1 MRLWTLLKMPNYIL
15 EYWQEIQNGN
25 VTVSKRV
32 EKQYK
37 KLVDDIAYH
46 EKYKYDEDKAN
57 RPIQFIET
65 FCRHSKGELAG
76 KPLKL
81 ALFQKAY
88 IAALFGFVDKETGL
102 RRFTESFFFV
112 GRKNGKTTM
121 LSAIALYMMIA
132 DGESGAEIYS
142 VASKKDQANIL
153 FDQAHEMI
161 QQSPD
166 LNRNIR
172 KRKSDLYF
180 DYNFSKM
187 MSLGKNSNSLD
198 GLNAHLVVIDELH
211 SIQDRNL
218 YEVMKQSQS
227 SRAQP
232 LLIMI
237 TTAGTHRGT
246 IFDDLYQYAC
256 NVVDGN
262 FTDENFLPVMYEL
275 DHKAEYKLPEMW
287 QKSNP
292 AMGISKKVDDLERK
306 VARAKNNPNDLTGIL
321 TKDFNIREII
331 NSAWLTFDDINNED
345 TFDINDFAGCYA
357 IGGADLSITTDLSC
371 ATLLLIDPE
380 TEQRYVHQMYWLP
393 QDNLNKRV
401 EEDKIPYNKWYEQ
414 GLLRLCSGNTINYT
428 DITQW
433 FLEMLNDYD
442 ITPLWIYYDNY
453 SARYWGDEMEMN
465 GFKMIRTP
473 QGAKTLS
480 LPMQNMRADLQKK
493 KINYN
498 NHPILKWCLTNTG
511 IETDRNG
518 NIVPIKNQSPKR
530 RIDGTA
536 SMLDAY
542 VGLFDN
548 YESFLRAM

>member
-1 MRLWTLLKMPNYIL
+1 MTNYII
-15 EYWQEIQNGN
+15 EYWQEIEKGN
-25 VTVSKRV
+25 IVVSKRIY
-32 EKQYK
+32 KQYQ
-37 KLVDDIAYH
+37 KLVQDIDH
-46 EKYKYDEDKAN
+46 HDKYVYDSAKAL
-57 RPIQFIET
+57 RPIKFIEA

-76 KPLKL
+76 KPLIL
-81 ALFQKAY
+81 DLFQKAY
-88 IAALFGFVDKETGL
+88 ISALFGFIDKDTGH
-102 RRFTESFFFV
+102 RRYTESFFFV

-121 LSAIALYMMIA
+121 LSAIALYMLMA
-132 DGESGAEIYS
+132 DGESGAEVYS
-142 VASKKDQANIL
+142 VASKRDQANIL

-161 QQSPD
+161 KQSPD
-166 LNRNIR
+166 LNKNIR

-180 DYNFSKM
+180 PHNFSKM
-187 MSLGKNSNSLD
+187 QSLGKNSNSLD

-227 SRAQP
+227 ARTQP

-246 IFDDLYQYAC
+246 IFDDIYEYAC

-262 FTDENFLPVMYEL
+262 FQDDNFLPIMYEL
-275 DHKAEYKLPEMW
+275 DNKGEFKMPDRW

-292 AMGISKKVDDLERK
+292 ALGVSKRVEDLERK
-306 VARAKNNPNDLTGIL
+306 VARAKNNPSDLTGIL
-321 TKDFNIREII
+321 TKDFNIREITG
-331 NSAWLTFDDINNED
+331 SAWLTFEDINNEA
-345 TFDINDFAGCYA
+345 TFDIKDFAGTYA

-371 ATLLLIDPE
+371 ATLLFIDPE

-393 QDNLNKRV
+393 HDNIQKRV
-401 EEDKIPYNKWYEQ
+401 QEDKIPYDKWHEQ
-414 GLLRLCSGNTINYT
+414 GYLRLCSGNTIDYS
-428 DITQW
+428 DITDW
-433 FLEMLNDYD
+433 FLEMLNEYD

-453 SARYWGDEMEMN
+453 SARYWVDEMEAY
-465 GFKMIRTP
+465 GFKMVRTQ
-473 QGAKTLS
+473 QGARTLS
-480 LPMQNMRADLQKK
+480 LPMQNMGADLQKK

-536 SMLDAY
+536 SLLDAY

-548 YESFLRAM
+548 FEQFLRAM

>member
-1 MRLWTLLKMPNYIL
+1 MPNYIL
-15 EYWQEIQNGN
+15 EYWQEMKEGR
-25 VTVSKRV
+25 VTVSKRIY
-32 EKQYK
+32 KQYE
-37 KLVDDIAYH
+37 KLIEDMNYH
-46 EKYKYDEDKAN
+46 PKYVYDEAKAQ
-57 RPIQFIET
+57 RPIQFIES

-88 IAALFGFVDKETGL
+88 ISALFGFVDKETGH
-102 RRFTESFFFV
+102 RRYTESFFFV

-132 DGESGAEIYS
+132 DGESGAEVYS

-153 FDQAHEMI
+153 FDQSHEMI
-161 QQSPD
+161 MQSPD

-172 KRKSDLYF
+172 KRKADLYF
-180 DYNFSKM
+180 PHNFSKM
-187 MSLGKNSNSLD
+187 QSLGKNSNSLD

-227 SRAQP
+227 ARTQP

-246 IFDDLYQYAC
+246 IFDDLYEYAC

-262 FTDENFLPVMYEL
+262 FKDDNFLPIMYEL
-275 DHKAEYKLPEMW
+275 DAKEEYKNPKCW
-287 QKSNP
+287 QKANP
-292 AMGISKKVDDLERK
+292 SLHISKKVEDLERK
-306 VARAKNNPNDLTGIL
+306 VSRAKNNPNDLTGIL
-321 TKDFNIREII
+321 TKDFNIRETT
-331 NSAWLTFDDINNED
+331 NKAWLTFDDINNED
-345 TFDINDFAGCYA
+345 TFDLSQFKGTYA

-371 ATLLLIDPE
+371 ATLLFLDPQ
-380 TEQRYVHQMYWLP
+380 TEQRYIHQMYWLP
-393 QDNLNKRV
+393 EDNLRKRV
-401 EEDKIPYNKWYEQ
+401 EEDKIPYDKWHEQ
-414 GLLRLCSGNTINYT
+414 GLLRLCSGNTIDYS
-428 DITQW
+428 DITEW
-433 FLEMLNDYD
+433 FKEMVNECD

-453 SARYWGDEMEMN
+453 SARYWVDEMEAH

-480 LPMQNMRADLQKK
+480 LPMQNMGADLQKK

-518 NIVPIKNQSPKR
+518 NIVPVKNQSPKR

>member
-1 MRLWTLLKMPNYIL
+1 MTNYII
-15 EYWQEIQNGN
+15 EYWEEIEKGN
-25 VTVSKRV
+25 IVVSKRIY
-32 EKQYK
+32 KQYQ
-37 KLVDDIAYH
+37 KLVQDIDH
-46 EKYKYDEDKAN
+46 HDKYVYDSAKAL
-57 RPIQFIET
+57 RPIKFIES
-65 FCRHSKGELAG
+65 FCRHSKGEMAG
-76 KPLKL
+76 KPLIL
-81 ALFQKAY
+81 DLFQKAY
-88 IAALFGFVDKETGL
+88 ISALFGFIDKDTGH
-102 RRFTESFFFV
+102 RRYTESFFFV

-121 LSAIALYMMIA
+121 LSAIALYMLMA
-132 DGESGAEIYS
+132 DGESGAEVYS
-142 VASKKDQANIL
+142 VASKRDQANIL

-161 QQSPD
+161 KQSPD
-166 LNRNIR
+166 LNKNIR

-180 DYNFSKM
+180 PHNFSKM
-187 MSLGKNSNSLD
+187 QSLGKNSNSLD

-227 SRAQP
+227 ARTQP

-246 IFDDLYQYAC
+246 IFDDIYEYAC

-262 FTDENFLPVMYEL
+262 FQDDNFLPIMYEL
-275 DHKAEYKLPEMW
+275 DNKGEFKMPDRW

-292 AMGISKKVDDLERK
+292 ALGVSKRVEDLERK
-306 VARAKNNPNDLTGIL
+306 VARAKNNPSDLTGIL
-321 TKDFNIREII
+321 TKDFNIREITG
-331 NSAWLTFDDINNED
+331 SAWLTFEDINNEA
-345 TFDINDFAGCYA
+345 TFDIKDFAGTYA

-371 ATLLLIDPE
+371 ATLLFVDPE

-393 QDNLNKRV
+393 HDNLQKRV
-401 EEDKIPYNKWYEQ
+401 QEDKIPYDKWHEQ
-414 GLLRLCSGNTINYT
+414 GYLRLCSGNTIDYS
-428 DITQW
+428 DITDW
-433 FLEMLNDYD
+433 FLEMLNEYD

-453 SARYWGDEMEMN
+453 SARYWVDEMEAY
-465 GFKMIRTP
+465 GFKMVRTQ
-473 QGAKTLS
+473 QGARTLS
-480 LPMQNMRADLQKK
+480 LPMQNMGADLQKK

-536 SMLDAY
+536 SLLDAY

-548 YESFLRAM
+548 FEQFLRAM

>member
-1 MRLWTLLKMPNYIL
+1 MTNYII
-15 EYWQEIQNGN
+15 EYWQEIEKGN
-25 VTVSKRV
+25 IVVSKRIY
-32 EKQYK
+32 KQYQ
-37 KLVDDIAYH
+37 KLVQDIDH
-46 EKYKYDEDKAN
+46 HDKYVYDSAKAL
-57 RPIQFIET
+57 RPIKFIEA

-76 KPLKL
+76 KPLIL
-81 ALFQKAY
+81 DLFQKAY
-88 IAALFGFVDKETGL
+88 ISALFGFIDKDTGH
-102 RRFTESFFFV
+102 RRYTESFFFV

-121 LSAIALYMMIA
+121 LSAIALYMLMA
-132 DGESGAEIYS
+132 DGESGAEVYS
-142 VASKKDQANIL
+142 VASKRDQANIL

-161 QQSPD
+161 KQSPD
-166 LNRNIR
+166 LNKNIR

-180 DYNFSKM
+180 PHNFSKM
-187 MSLGKNSNSLD
+187 QSLGKNSNSLD

-227 SRAQP
+227 ARTQP

-246 IFDDLYQYAC
+246 IFDDIYEYAC

-262 FTDENFLPVMYEL
+262 FQDDNFLPIMYEL
-275 DHKAEYKLPEMW
+275 DNKGEFKMPDRW

-292 AMGISKKVDDLERK
+292 ALGVSKRVEDLERK
-306 VARAKNNPNDLTGIL
+306 VARAKNNPSDLTGIL
-321 TKDFNIREII
+321 TKDFNIREITG
-331 NSAWLTFDDINNED
+331 SAWLTFEDINNEA
-345 TFDINDFAGCYA
+345 TFDIKDFAGTYA

-371 ATLLLIDPE
+371 ATLLFIDPE
-380 TEQRYVHQMYWLP
+380 TELRYVHQMYWLP
-393 QDNLNKRV
+393 HDNLQKRV
-401 EEDKIPYNKWYEQ
+401 QEDKIPYDKWHEQ
-414 GLLRLCSGNTINYT
+414 GYLRLCSGNTIDYS
-428 DITQW
+428 DITDW
-433 FLEMLNDYD
+433 FLEMLNEYD

-453 SARYWGDEMEMN
+453 SARYWVDEMEAY
-465 GFKMIRTP
+465 GFKMVRTQ
-473 QGAKTLS
+473 QGARTLS
-480 LPMQNMRADLQKK
+480 LPMQNMGADLQKK

-536 SMLDAY
+536 SLLDAY

-548 YESFLRAM
+548 FEQFLRAM

>member
-1 MRLWTLLKMPNYIL
+1 MPNYIL
-15 EYWQEIQNGN
+15 EYWQEMKEGR
-25 VTVSKRV
+25 VTVSKRIY
-32 EKQYK
+32 KQYE
-37 KLVDDIAYH
+37 KLIEDMNYH
-46 EKYKYDEDKAN
+46 PKYVYDEAKAQ
-57 RPIQFIET
+57 RPIQFIES

-88 IAALFGFVDKETGL
+88 ISALFGFVDKETGH
-102 RRFTESFFFV
+102 RRYTESFFFV

-132 DGESGAEIYS
+132 DGESGAEVYS

-153 FDQAHEMI
+153 FDQSHEMI
-161 QQSPD
+161 MQSPD

-172 KRKSDLYF
+172 KRKADLYF
-180 DYNFSKM
+180 PHNFSKM
-187 MSLGKNSNSLD
+187 QSLGKNSNSLD

-227 SRAQP
+227 ARTQP

-246 IFDDLYQYAC
+246 IFDDLYEYAC

-262 FTDENFLPVMYEL
+262 FKDDNFLPIMYEL
-275 DHKAEYKLPEMW
+275 DAKEEYKNPKCW
-287 QKSNP
+287 QKANP
-292 AMGISKKVDDLERK
+292 SLHISKKVEDLERK
-306 VARAKNNPNDLTGIL
+306 VSRAKNNPNDLTGIL
-321 TKDFNIREII
+321 TKDFNIRETT
-331 NSAWLTFDDINNED
+331 NKAWLTFDDINNED
-345 TFDINDFAGCYA
+345 TFDLSQFKGTYA

-371 ATLLLIDPE
+371 ATLLFLDSQ
-380 TEQRYVHQMYWLP
+380 TEQRYIHQMYWLP
-393 QDNLNKRV
+393 EDNLRKRV
-401 EEDKIPYNKWYEQ
+401 EEDKIPYDKWHEQ
-414 GLLRLCSGNTINYT
+414 GLLRLCSGNTIDYS
-428 DITQW
+428 DITEW
-433 FLEMLNDYD
+433 FKEMVNECD

-453 SARYWGDEMEMN
+453 SARYWVDEMEAH

-480 LPMQNMRADLQKK
+480 LPMQNMGADLQKK

-518 NIVPIKNQSPKR
+518 NIVPVKNQSPKR

>member
-1 MRLWTLLKMPNYIL
+1 MLNYIE
-15 EYWQEIQNGN
+15 EYYRQIKSGEI
-25 VTVSKRV
+25 VASKRIT
-32 EKQYK
+32 KQYE
-37 KLVDDIAYH
+37 KLIDDMYNHPQYI
-46 EKYKYDEDKAN
+46 YDHAKAE
-57 RPIQFIET
+57 RPIKFIET

-76 KPLKL
+76 KPLIL
-81 ALFQKAY
+81 DLFQKAY
-88 IAALFGFVDKETGL
+88 ISALFGFVDKDTGK
-102 RRFTESFFFV
+102 RRYTESFFYV
-112 GRKNGKTTM
+112 ARKNGKTTM

-132 DGESGAEIYS
+132 DGESGAEVYS
-142 VASKKDQANIL
+142 VASKRDQANIL

-161 QQSPD
+161 KQSPD
-166 LNRNIR
+166 LSRNIR

-180 DYNFSKM
+180 SHNFSKM
-187 MSLGKNSNSLD
+187 QSLGKNSNLLD

-227 SRAQP
+227 ARTQP

-246 IFDDLYQYAC
+246 IFDDLYEYAC

-262 FTDENFLPVMYEL
+262 FKDDNFLPIMYEL
-275 DHKAEYKLPEMW
+275 DKKSEYKKPECW
-287 QKSNP
+287 QKANP
-292 AMGISKKVDDLERK
+292 SLNISKRVDDLERK
-306 VARAKNNPNDLTGIL
+306 VARAENDANNLTGIL
-321 TKDFNIREII
+321 TKDFNVRETSH
-331 NSAWLTFDDINNED
+331 NAWLTFEQINNTA
-345 TFDINDFAGCYA
+345 TFDIKDFADWYA

-371 ATLLLIDPE
+371 ATLLFVDPE
-380 TEQRYVHQMYWLP
+380 TEMRYVHQMYWLP
-393 QDNLNKRV
+393 EDNLRERV
-401 EEDKIPYNKWYEQ
+401 DNDKIPYDKWHEQ
-414 GLLRLCSGNTINYT
+414 GLLRLCRGNTINYS
-428 DITQW
+428 DITDW
-433 FLEMLNDYD
+433 FVEMIEDYE

-453 SARYWGDEMEMN
+453 SARYWVDEMEGH
-465 GFKMIRTP
+465 GFKMVRTP

-480 LPMQNMRADLQKK
+480 LPMQNLGADLKK
-493 KINYN
+493 HKVNYN

-518 NIVPIKNQSPKR
+518 NIVPVKNQSPKR

-536 SMLDAY
+536 SLLDAY

>member
-1 MRLWTLLKMPNYIL
+1 VTNYIVQ
-15 EYWQEIQNGN
+15 YWQEMEKGN
-25 VTVSKRV
+25 IVVSKRIY
-32 EKQYK
+32 KQYQ
-37 KLVDDIAYH
+37 KLVQDINH
-46 EKYKYDEDKAN
+46 HDKYIFDESKAN
-57 RPIQFIET
+57 RPIKFIET
-65 FCRHSKGELAG
+65 FCKHSKGELAG

-81 ALFQKAY
+81 ALFQRAY
-88 IAALFGFVDKETGL
+88 ISALFGFIDKDTGH
-102 RRFTESFFFV
+102 RRYTESFFFV
-112 GRKNGKTTM
+112 ARKSGKSTM
-121 LSAIALYMMIA
+121 LAAISLYMLMA
-132 DGESGAEIYS
+132 DGESGAEVYS
-142 VASKKDQANIL
+142 VASKRDQANIL

-161 QQSPD
+161 KQSPD
-166 LNRNIR
+166 LNKNIR

-180 DYNFSKM
+180 PHNFSKM
-187 MSLGKNSNSLD
+187 QSLGKNSNSLD

-227 SRAQP
+227 ARTQP

-246 IFDDLYQYAC
+246 IFDDLYEYAC

-262 FTDENFLPVMYEL
+262 FEDDNFLPIMYEL
-275 DHKAEYKLPEMW
+275 DHKAEYKMSDRW
-287 QKSNP
+287 QKANP
-292 AMGISKKVDDLERK
+292 ALGISKRVEDLERK
-306 VARAKNNPNDLTGIL
+306 VARAKNNPSDLTGIL
-321 TKDFNIREII
+321 TKDFNIREIT
-331 NSAWLTFDDINNED
+331 NSAWLTFEDINNED
-345 TFDINDFAGCYA
+345 TFNIKDFAGTYA

-371 ATLLLIDPE
+371 ATLLFVDPD

-393 QDNLNKRV
+393 QDSLQKRV
-401 EEDKIPYNKWYEQ
+401 QEDKIPYDKWHEQ
-414 GLLRLCSGNTINYT
+414 GYLRLCSGNTIDYS
-428 DITQW
+428 DITDW
-433 FLEMLNDYD
+433 FLEMLNEYD

-453 SARYWGDEMEMN
+453 SARYWVDEMEAY
-465 GFKMIRTP
+465 GFKMVRTQ
-473 QGAKTLS
+473 QGARTLS
-480 LPMQNMRADLQKK
+480 LPMQNMGADLQKK

-536 SMLDAY
+536 SLLDAY

-548 YESFLRAM
+548 FEQFLRAM

>member
-1 MRLWTLLKMPNYIL
+1 MPNYIL
-15 EYWQEIQNGN
+15 EYWQEMKEGR
-25 VTVSKRV
+25 VTVSKRIY
-32 EKQYK
+32 KQYE
-37 KLVDDIAYH
+37 KLIEDMNYH
-46 EKYKYDEDKAN
+46 PKYVYDERKAE
-57 RPIQFIET
+57 RPIQFIES

-88 IAALFGFVDKETGL
+88 ISALFGFIDKETGH
-102 RRFTESFFFV
+102 RRYTESFFFV

-132 DGESGAEIYS
+132 DGESGAEVYS

-153 FDQAHEMI
+153 FDQSHEMI
-161 QQSPD
+161 MQSPD

-172 KRKSDLYF
+172 KRKADLYF
-180 DYNFSKM
+180 PHNFSKM
-187 MSLGKNSNSLD
+187 QSLGKNSNSLD

-227 SRAQP
+227 ARTQP

-246 IFDDLYQYAC
+246 IFDDLYEYAC

-262 FTDENFLPVMYEL
+262 FKDDNFLPIMYEL
-275 DHKAEYKLPEMW
+275 DAKEEYKNPKCW
-287 QKSNP
+287 QKANP
-292 AMGISKKVDDLERK
+292 SLHISKKVEDLERK
-306 VARAKNNPNDLTGIL
+306 VSRAKNNPNDLTGIL
-321 TKDFNIREII
+321 TKDFNIRETT
-331 NSAWLTFDDINNED
+331 NKAWLTFDDINNED
-345 TFDINDFAGCYA
+345 TFDLSQFKGTYA

-371 ATLLLIDPE
+371 ATLLFLDPQ
-380 TEQRYVHQMYWLP
+380 TEQRYIHQMYWLP
-393 QDNLNKRV
+393 EDNLRKRV
-401 EEDKIPYNKWYEQ
+401 EEDKIPYDKWHEQ
-414 GLLRLCSGNTINYT
+414 GLLRLCSGNTIDYS
-428 DITQW
+428 DITEW
-433 FLEMLNDYD
+433 FKEMVNECD

-453 SARYWGDEMEMN
+453 SARYWVDEMEAH

-480 LPMQNMRADLQKK
+480 LPMQNMGADLQKK

-518 NIVPIKNQSPKR
+518 NIVPVKNQSPKR

>member
-1 MRLWTLLKMPNYIL
+1 M
-15 EYWQEIQNGN
+15 
-25 VTVSKRV
+25 TVSKRIY
-32 EKQYK
+32 KQYE
-37 KLVDDIAYH
+37 KLIEDMNYH
-46 EKYKYDEDKAN
+46 PKYVYDERKAQ
-57 RPIQFIET
+57 RPIQFIES

-81 ALFQKAY
+81 SLFQKAY
-88 IAALFGFVDKETGL
+88 ISALFGFIDKETGH
-102 RRFTESFFFV
+102 RRYTESFFFV

-132 DGESGAEIYS
+132 DGESGAEVYS

-153 FDQAHEMI
+153 FDQSHEMI
-161 QQSPD
+161 MQSPD

-172 KRKSDLYF
+172 KRKADLYF
-180 DYNFSKM
+180 PHNFSKM
-187 MSLGKNSNSLD
+187 QSLGKNSNSLD

-227 SRAQP
+227 ARTQP

-246 IFDDLYQYAC
+246 IFDDLYEYAC
-256 NVVDGN
+256 NVVDGQ
-262 FTDENFLPVMYEL
+262 FKDDNFLPIMYEL
-275 DHKAEYKLPEMW
+275 DSKEEYKNPECW
-287 QKSNP
+287 QKANP
-292 AMGISKKVDDLERK
+292 SLHTSKKVEDLERK
-306 VARAKNNPNDLTGIL
+306 VSRAKNNPNDLTGIL
-321 TKDFNIREII
+321 TKDFNIRETT
-331 NSAWLTFDDINNED
+331 NKAWLTFEDINNTD
-345 TFDINDFAGCYA
+345 TFDITKFKGSYA

-371 ATLLLIDPE
+371 ATLLFVDPQ
-380 TEQRYVHQMYWLP
+380 TEQRYIHQMYWLP
-393 QDNLNKRV
+393 EDNLRKRV
-401 EEDKIPYNKWYEQ
+401 DEDKIPYDKWHEQ
-414 GLLRLCSGNTINYT
+414 GLLRLCSGNTIDYS
-428 DITQW
+428 DITEW
-433 FLEMLNDYD
+433 FKEMLNEYD

-453 SARYWGDEMEMN
+453 SARYWVDEMEAN

-480 LPMQNMRADLQKK
+480 LPMQNMGADLQKK

-518 NIVPIKNQSPKR
+518 NIVPVKNQSPKR